1 VSGRLDKLYFESR
14 YRKLVRDLPQTIFWC
29 PTCKGSRKHRVGCE
43 TCEGR
48 GKLSD
53 DSVQELIA
61 RRILPAFRARR
72 GKFHGAGR
80 EDIDVRMLGRG
91 RPFVFEIEGP
101 RYPEADL
108 EDVWR
113 RVQEQEAGRI
123 EIEPFRQVGRERV
136 AALKE
141 GRFAKRYRV
150 GVACGGAFDA
160 SCAAALEGQS
170 FTLAQRTPSRV
181 AHRRA
186 DLVRERSVRVLAV
199 RGPAP
204 DSDLPLEV
212 DVDTAHG
219 TYVKEWVSG
228 DDGRTEPSLA
238 ALLGV
243 PAECARL
250 DVLEILDGDA
260 GDPREVAPSVDV

>member
-1 VSGRLDKLYFESR
+1 MTGRQERLFFESR

-53 DSVQELIA
+53 DSVQELVA

-101 RYPEADL
+101 RNPDADL

-123 EIEPFRQVGRERV
+123 EIEPFRPVGRERI
-136 AALKE
+136 AQLKE
-141 GRFAKRYRV
+141 GKFAKRYRV
-150 GVACGGAFDA
+150 GVACEGAIDESVA
-160 SCAAALEGQS
+160 SGLEGAA
-170 FTLAQRTPSRV
+170 FTLAQRTPARV

-186 DLVRERSVRVLAV
+186 DLVRERSLRVLAI
-199 RGPAP
+199 RAPAP
-204 DSDLPLEV
+204 DGDLPLEV
-212 DVDTAHG
+212 DIETAHG

-228 DDGRTEPSLA
+228 DDGRTGPSLA
-238 ALLGV
+238 AAIGV
-243 PAECARL
+243 ASECARL
-250 DVLEILDGDA
+250 DVLEILDEPSA
-260 GDPREVAPSVDV
+260 GA

>member
-1 VSGRLDKLYFESR
+1 VSGRQDRLFFESR

-53 DSVQELIA
+53 DSVQELVA

-101 RYPEADL
+101 RNPEADL

-113 RVQEQEAGRI
+113 RIQEQEVGRI
-123 EIEPFRQVGRERV
+123 EIEPFRSVGRERV

-141 GRFAKRYRV
+141 GRFPKRYRV
-150 GVACGGAFDA
+150 GIACQGALDAAVAAR
-160 SCAAALEGQS
+160 LEGES
-170 FTLAQRTPSRV
+170 FMLAQRTPTRV
-181 AHRRA
+181 MHRRA
-186 DLVRERSVRVLAV
+186 DLVRERAVRILAV
-199 RGPAP
+199 RTPAP
-204 DSDLPLEV
+204 DRDLPLEV

-228 DDGRTEPSLA
+228 DEGRTEPSVA
-238 ALLGV
+238 SLLGL

-250 DVLEILDGDA
+250 DVLEVLDDPDCVSADA
-260 GDPREVAPSVDV
+260 

>member
-1 VSGRLDKLYFESR
+1 MSDRQDRLFFESR

-43 TCEGR
+43 TCEGN

-61 RRILPAFRARR
+61 RRLLPAFRARR

-91 RPFVFEIEGP
+91 RPFVFEVESP
-101 RYPEADL
+101 RYPDADL
-108 EDVWR
+108 EDIWR

-123 EIEPFRQVGRERV
+123 EIEPFRQVGKERV
-136 AALKE
+136 AELKE

-150 GVACGGAFDA
+150 GVACEGAFDPA
-160 SCAAALEGQS
+160 LATALEGRS
-170 FTLAQRTPSRV
+170 FTLAQRTPTRV

-186 DLVRERSVRVLAV
+186 DLVRERAVSVLAV
-199 RGPAP
+199 CAP
-204 DSDLPLEV
+204 SPDGEFPLEV
-212 DVDTAHG
+212 DIETEHG

-228 DDGRTEPSLA
+228 DEGRTEPSLA
-238 ALLGV
+238 SAIGV
-243 PAECARL
+243 AANCARL
-250 DVLEILDGDA
+250 DVLEILDGGPLNA
-260 GDPREVAPSVDV
+260 GG